1 MTEGTVEM
9 VMQEPFLKTFLV
21 EHMQTFEFVDF
32 LGSQDGIE
40 TDGAGM
46 SKSKFMDLKNLK
58 KKERK

>member
-1 MTEGTVEM
+1 M